1 MGRISPFL
9 YRGRCGLLPGINS
22 NQNLSSPDSGC
33 TPVKQFAV
41 RRRRARLTRRTGL
54 RFGGSTMS
62 GSGYGHA
69 HTAPSRE
76 GEQLTMPPALSHET
90 ETQRDE
96 GKEREK
102 QGGFGETEDR
112 ACMHSLYSVSLAHAE
127 RIHFRQ
133 SACFPHQSGLT
144 EISVFEAIPCWNDL
158 FQMLG
163 IRTSR
168 EMPFDFFP

>member
-22 NQNLSSPDSGC
+22 NQNLSSSDSGC

-76 GEQLTMPPALSHET
+76 GEQLTMPPALSHDT

-102 QGGFGETEDR
+102 QGGFGETEAR
-112 ACMHSLYSVSLAHAE
+112 ACIHSLCSVSFAHAE

-133 SACFPHQSGLT
+133 SACFPHQSDRT
-144 EISVFEAIPCWNDL
+144 EFSVSETFPYWNNL
-158 FQMLG
+158 FHMLG
-163 IRTSR
+163 ICTSR
-168 EMPFDFFP
+168 EKPFGFFP